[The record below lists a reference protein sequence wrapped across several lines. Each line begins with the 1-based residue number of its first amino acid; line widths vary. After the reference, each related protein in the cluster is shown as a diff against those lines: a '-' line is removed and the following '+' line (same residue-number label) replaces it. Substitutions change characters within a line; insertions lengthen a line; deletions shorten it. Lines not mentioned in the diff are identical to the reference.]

1 MGLSPTHLILIL
13 VVVLFLFGPSRLPGL
28 GKGIGEAI
36 KGFKKG
42 IKGEEIDV
50 TPTNSTNPTHPTN
63 QANTQNSNE
72 QINDAPDIHIDPKNV
87 KNKQKQDS

>member
-13 VVVLFLFGPSRLPGL
+13 IVVLFLFGPSRLPGL

-42 IKGEEIDV
+42 IKGDEIDV
-50 TPTNSTNPTHPTN
+50 TPNNP
-63 QANTQNSNE
+63 NE
-72 QINDAPDIHIDPKNV
+72 QINASQDIHIDPKNV

>member
-1 MGLSPTHLILIL
+1 MGLSPTHLILIV

-50 TPTNSTNPTHPTN
+50 TPTNP
-63 QANTQNSNE
+63 ANSPSPNE
-72 QINDAPDIHIDPKNV
+72 QINVSEDIHLDPKSV
-87 KNKQKQDS
+87 KNKQKQES